1 MDEEES
7 LTQAKNFPQNGVFMI
22 KILARIFIKNHTDYQ
37 NETVRSQYG
46 ILCGAFGIFL
56 NILLFTLKFIFGTLA
71 ASVAMIADAF
81 NNLSDAASSVVQILG
96 FKLSSKKPD
105 PDHPFGHGRI
115 EYISGLVV
123 SFLIL
128 YMGTVLLKDSVL
140 SIIHPETINISV
152 LSVVVM
158 GISILV
164 KLYMYLYNHLTAK
177 KINSVAMDVV
187 AKDSLNDVISTS
199 VVIAALIGSRFTSL
213 PLDGIGGVV
222 VGIFILK
229 TGFEAAKDT
238 IAPLLGSAP
247 SAELVA
253 QIEEE
258 LMKHKPIVGMHDLI
272 IHDYGP
278 GRMMIS
284 LHAEVPGNMNI
295 FSLHD
300 VIDIAENDI
309 ARRFN
314 CHVIIHMDPVDT
326 ENKRLVELKN
336 VLAEEIVKI
345 DPELKYHDV
354 RMVPGDTHTNLIFD
368 VVKPFNSSMTDEQL
382 KFAIHNAVHARC
394 PDVYCAITVDRP
406 FVK

>member
-1 MDEEES
+1 
-7 LTQAKNFPQNGVFMI
+7 MI
-22 KILARIFIKNHTDYQ
+22 KLLSRIFIKNYTEYQ
-37 NETVRSQYG
+37 NEKVRSQYG

-56 NILLFTLKFIFGTLA
+56 NAVLFTLKFVFGTLA
-71 ASVAMIADAF
+71 ASVAMVADAF

-96 FKLSSKKPD
+96 FKLATKKPD
-105 PDHPFGHGRI
+105 PDHPFGHGRL

-128 YMGTVLLKDSVL
+128 YMGTALLKNSIL
-140 SIIHPETINISV
+140 AIIHPETMKISA
-152 LSVVVM
+152 LSVIVM
-158 GISILV
+158 GISVLV
-164 KLYMYLYNHLTAK
+164 KFYMYLYNHLTAK
-177 KINSVAMDVV
+177 KIDSVAMEVV

-199 VVIAALIGSRFTSL
+199 VVIAALIGSKFTSL
-213 PLDGIGGVV
+213 PLDGIGGLV

-229 TGFEAAKDT
+229 TGIEAARDT
-238 IAPLLGSAP
+238 IKPLLGSAP

-284 LHAEVPGNMNI
+284 LHAEVPGNLNI

-300 VIDIAENDI
+300 VIDIAEHDI
-309 ARRFN
+309 ALRFN
-314 CHVIIHMDPVDT
+314 CHVVIHMDPVDT
-326 ENKRLVELKN
+326 ENKRLSQLKN

-345 DPELKYHDV
+345 NPELKYHDV

-368 VVKPFNSSMTDEQL
+368 VVKPYSCFLTDEQL
-382 KFAIHNAVHARC
+382 KMAIHNAVNSRV
-394 PDVYCAITVDRP
+394 PDVFCAITVDQP

>member
-1 MDEEES
+1 
-7 LTQAKNFPQNGVFMI
+7 MI
-22 KILARIFIKNHTDYQ
+22 KILARLFIKDYTNYS
-37 NETVRSQYG
+37 NEQVRSQYG
-46 ILCGAFGIFL
+46 ILCGSFGIFL
-56 NILLFTLKFIFGTLA
+56 NILLFALKFIFGTLA
-71 ASVAMIADAF
+71 ASVAMVADAF

-140 SIIHPETINISV
+140 SIIHPETMNISV
-152 LSVVVM
+152 LSIVVM
-158 GISILV
+158 GISIFV

-199 VVIAALIGSRFTSL
+199 VVIAALIGSRYTSL

-222 VGIFILK
+222 VGIFIIK

-309 ARRFN
+309 AQRFN
-314 CHVIIHMDPVDT
+314 CHVVIHMDPVDT
-326 ENKRLVELKN
+326 ENKRLAELKQ
-336 VLAEEIVKI
+336 VLSEEVPKI
-345 DPELKYHDV
+345 NPELKFHDV

-368 VVKPFNSSMTDEQL
+368 VVKPYSCFLTDEQL
-382 KFAIHNAVHARC
+382 KLAIHNAVHERC
-394 PDVYCAITVDRP
+394 QDVYCAITVDQP

>member
-1 MDEEES
+1 
-7 LTQAKNFPQNGVFMI
+7 
-22 KILARIFIKNHTDYQ
+22 
-37 NETVRSQYG
+37 
-46 ILCGAFGIFL
+46 
-56 NILLFTLKFIFGTLA
+56 
-71 ASVAMIADAF
+71 
-81 NNLSDAASSVVQILG
+81 LSDAASSVVQILG
-96 FKLSSKKPD
+96 FKLATKKPD
-105 PDHPFGHGRI
+105 PDHPFGHGRL

-128 YMGTVLLKDSVL
+128 YMGTALLKNSIL
-140 SIIHPETINISV
+140 AIIHPETMKISL
-152 LSVVVM
+152 LSVIVM
-158 GISILV
+158 GISVLV
-164 KLYMYLYNHLTAK
+164 KFYMYLYNHLTAK
-177 KINSVAMDVV
+177 KIDSVAMEVV

-199 VVIAALIGSRFTSL
+199 VVIAALIGSKFTSL
-213 PLDGIGGVV
+213 PLDGIGGLV

-229 TGFEAAKDT
+229 TGIEAARDT
-238 IAPLLGSAP
+238 IKPLLGSAP

-284 LHAEVPGNMNI
+284 LHAEVPGNLNI

-300 VIDIAENDI
+300 VIDIAEHDI
-309 ARRFN
+309 ALRFN
-314 CHVIIHMDPVDT
+314 CHVVIHMDPVDT
-326 ENKRLVELKN
+326 ENKRLSQLKN

-345 DPELKYHDV
+345 NPELKYHDV

-368 VVKPFNSSMTDEQL
+368 VVKPYSCFLTDEQL
-382 KFAIHNAVHARC
+382 KMAIHNAVNSRV
-394 PDVYCAITVDRP
+394 PDVFCAITVDQP

>member
-1 MDEEES
+1 
-7 LTQAKNFPQNGVFMI
+7 MI
-22 KILARIFIKNHTDYQ
+22 KLLSKIFIKNPEDYK
-37 NETVRSQYG
+37 NEMVRSQYG

-56 NILLFTLKFIFGTLA
+56 NAVLFALKFIFGTLA
-71 ASVAMIADAF
+71 ASVAMVADAF

-115 EYISGLVV
+115 EYISGLIV

-140 SIIHPETINISV
+140 SIIHPEAMNISL
-152 LSVVVM
+152 LSIIVM
-158 GISILV
+158 GISIVV

-177 KINSVAMDVV
+177 KIDSLAMEVV

-199 VVIAALIGSRFTSL
+199 VVIAALVGSRFTSL

-222 VGIFILK
+222 VGIFIIK
-229 TGFEAAKDT
+229 TGIEAAKDT
-238 IAPLLGSAP
+238 IAPLLGSVP
-247 SAELVA
+247 SVQLVA

-272 IHDYGP
+272 VHDYGP

-284 LHAEVPGNMNI
+284 LHAEVPGNLNI

-309 ARRFN
+309 AKRFN
-314 CHVIIHMDPVDT
+314 CHVVIHMDPVDT
-326 ENKRLVELKN
+326 ENKRLVQLKE
-336 VLAEEIVKI
+336 VLAEEVPKI
-345 DPELKYHDV
+345 NPELKFHDV
-354 RMVPGDTHTNLIFD
+354 RIVPGDTHTNLIFD
-368 VVKPFNSSMTDEQL
+368 VVKPYSCILSDEQL
-382 KFAIHNAVHARC
+382 KLVIHEAVHARC
-394 PDVYCAITVDRP
+394 SDVYCAITVDQP

>member
-1 MDEEES
+1 MIN
-7 LTQAKNFPQNGVFMI
+7 LLAK
-22 KILARIFIKNHTDYQ
+22 LFIKNHSDYS
-37 NETVRSQYG
+37 NERVRSQYG

-56 NILLFTLKFIFGTLA
+56 NAVLFTLKFVFGTLA
-71 ASVAMIADAF
+71 ASVAMVADAF

-96 FKLSSKKPD
+96 FKLSTKKPD

-140 SIIHPETINISV
+140 SIIHPQAMKISL
-152 LSVVVM
+152 LSVIVM
-158 GISILV
+158 GISVLV
-164 KLYMYLYNHLTAK
+164 KFYMYLYNHLTAK
-177 KINSVAMDVV
+177 KIDSVAMEVV
-187 AKDSLNDVISTS
+187 AKDSLNDVISTA
-199 VVIAALIGSRFTSL
+199 VVIVALIGSRYTSL

-247 SAELVA
+247 SAQLVA

-284 LHAEVPGNMNI
+284 LHAEVPGNLNI

-309 ARRFN
+309 AQRFN

-326 ENKRLVELKN
+326 ENKRLAELKQ
-336 VLAEEIVKI
+336 VLAEEVVKI
-345 DPELKYHDV
+345 NPELKYHDV

-368 VVKPFNSSMTDEQL
+368 VVKPFSCFLTDEQL
-382 KFAIHNAVHARC
+382 KLAIHNAVHAKC
-394 PDVYCAITVDRP
+394 PDVYCAITVDQP

>member
-1 MDEEES
+1 
-7 LTQAKNFPQNGVFMI
+7 MI
-22 KILARIFIKNHTDYQ
+22 KVLARIFIKNYTDYQ
-37 NETVRSQYG
+37 NEQVRSQYG
-46 ILCGAFGIFL
+46 ILCGGFGIFL
-56 NILLFTLKFIFGTLA
+56 NIILFALKFIFGTLA
-71 ASVAMIADAF
+71 ASVAMLADAF

-115 EYISGLVV
+115 EYISGLIV

-128 YMGTVLLKDSVL
+128 YMGLALVKDSVL
-140 SIIHPETINISV
+140 SIIHPQPLETGLFPV
-152 LSVVVM
+152 LVM
-158 GISILV
+158 LLSILV
-164 KLYMYLYNHLTAK
+164 KLYMYLYNHLVAK
-177 KINSVAMDVV
+177 KINSVAMEVV

-199 VVIAALIGSRFTSL
+199 VVIAALIGSKFTRL

-238 IAPLLGSAP
+238 IEPLLGTAP
-247 SAELVA
+247 SIEFVN

-272 IHDYGP
+272 VHDYGP
-278 GRMMIS
+278 GRVMIS
-284 LHAEVPGNMNI
+284 LHAEVPGNLNI

-300 VIDIAENDI
+300 VIDIAEHDI
-309 ARRFN
+309 SVRFG
-314 CHVIIHMDPVDT
+314 CQVVIHMDPVDT
-326 ENKRLVELKN
+326 ENKRLAQLKE
-336 VLAEEIVKI
+336 VLAQEIVKI
-345 DPELKYHDV
+345 NPELKVHDV

-368 VVKPFNSSMTDEQL
+368 VVKPFSCFLTDEQL
-382 KFAIHNAVHARC
+382 KLAVHEAVHARC
-394 PDVYCAITVDRP
+394 PDVYCAITVDQP

>member
-1 MDEEES
+1 
-7 LTQAKNFPQNGVFMI
+7 MI
-22 KILARIFIKNHTDYQ
+22 KLLSRIFIKNYTDYQ
-37 NETVRSQYG
+37 NEKVRSQYG

-56 NILLFTLKFIFGTLA
+56 NAVLFTLKFVFGSLA
-71 ASVAMIADAF
+71 ASVAMVADAF

-96 FKLSSKKPD
+96 FKLATKKPD

-128 YMGTVLLKDSVL
+128 YMGTALLKNSL
-140 SIIHPETINISV
+140 LAIIHPVALKISL
-152 LSVVVM
+152 LSVIVM
-158 GISILV
+158 GISVLV
-164 KLYMYLYNHLTAK
+164 KFYMYLYNHLTAK
-177 KINSVAMDVV
+177 KIDSVAMEVV

-199 VVIAALIGSRFTSL
+199 VVIAALIGSKFTSL

-229 TGFEAAKDT
+229 TGIEAARDT
-238 IAPLLGSAP
+238 IKPLLGTAP
-247 SAELVA
+247 SAQLVA

-284 LHAEVPGNMNI
+284 LHAEVPGNLNI

-300 VIDIAENDI
+300 VIDIAEHDI
-309 ARRFN
+309 ALRFN
-314 CHVIIHMDPVDT
+314 CHVVIHMDPVDT
-326 ENKRLVELKN
+326 ENKRLSQLKN
-336 VLAEEIVKI
+336 VLTEEIVKI
-345 DPELKYHDV
+345 NPELKYHDV

-368 VVKPFNSSMTDEQL
+368 VVKPYSCFLTDEQL
-382 KFAIHNAVHARC
+382 KMAIHNAVNSRV
-394 PDVYCAITVDRP
+394 PDVFCAITVDQP
-406 FVK
+406 FVNS

>member
-1 MDEEES
+1 
-7 LTQAKNFPQNGVFMI
+7 MI
-22 KILARIFIKNHTDYQ
+22 KLLSRIFIKNYTDYQ
-37 NETVRSQYG
+37 NEKVRSQYG

-56 NILLFTLKFIFGTLA
+56 NAVLFTLKFVFGTLA
-71 ASVAMIADAF
+71 ASVAMVADAF

-96 FKLSSKKPD
+96 FKLATKKPD
-105 PDHPFGHGRI
+105 PDHPFGHGRL

-128 YMGTVLLKDSVL
+128 YMGTALLKNSIL
-140 SIIHPETINISV
+140 AIIHPETMKISA
-152 LSVVVM
+152 LSVIVM
-158 GISILV
+158 GISVLV
-164 KLYMYLYNHLTAK
+164 KFYMYLYNHLTAK
-177 KINSVAMDVV
+177 KIDSVAMEVV

-199 VVIAALIGSRFTSL
+199 VVIAALIGSKFTSF
-213 PLDGIGGVV
+213 PLDGIGGLV

-229 TGFEAAKDT
+229 TGIEAARDT
-238 IAPLLGSAP
+238 IKPLLGSAP

-284 LHAEVPGNMNI
+284 LHAEVPGNLNI

-300 VIDIAENDI
+300 VIDIAEHDI
-309 ARRFN
+309 ALRFN
-314 CHVIIHMDPVDT
+314 CHVVIHMDPVDT
-326 ENKRLVELKN
+326 ENKRLSQLKN

-345 DPELKYHDV
+345 NPELKYHDV

-368 VVKPFNSSMTDEQL
+368 VVKPYSCFLTDEQL
-382 KFAIHNAVHARC
+382 KMAIHNAVNSRV
-394 PDVYCAITVDRP
+394 PDVFCAITVDQP

>member
-1 MDEEES
+1 
-7 LTQAKNFPQNGVFMI
+7 MI
-22 KILARIFIKNHTDYQ
+22 KLLSRIFIKNYTDYQ
-37 NETVRSQYG
+37 NEKVRSQYG

-56 NILLFTLKFIFGTLA
+56 NAVLFTLKFVFGTLA
-71 ASVAMIADAF
+71 ASVAMVADAF

-96 FKLSSKKPD
+96 FKLATKKPD
-105 PDHPFGHGRI
+105 PDHPFGHGRL

-128 YMGTVLLKDSVL
+128 YMGTALLKNSIL
-140 SIIHPETINISV
+140 AIIHPETMKISA
-152 LSVVVM
+152 LSVIVM
-158 GISILV
+158 GISVLV
-164 KLYMYLYNHLTAK
+164 KFYMYLYNHLTAK
-177 KINSVAMDVV
+177 KIDSVAMEVV

-199 VVIAALIGSRFTSL
+199 VVIAALIGSKFTSL
-213 PLDGIGGVV
+213 PLDGIGGLV

-229 TGFEAAKDT
+229 TGIEAARDT
-238 IAPLLGSAP
+238 IKPLLGSAP

-284 LHAEVPGNMNI
+284 LHAEVPGNLNI

-300 VIDIAENDI
+300 VIDIAEHDI
-309 ARRFN
+309 ALRFN
-314 CHVIIHMDPVDT
+314 CHVVIHMDPVDT
-326 ENKRLVELKN
+326 ENKRLSQLKN

-345 DPELKYHDV
+345 NPELKYHDV

-368 VVKPFNSSMTDEQL
+368 VVKPYSCFLTDEQL
-382 KFAIHNAVHARC
+382 KMAIHNAVNSRV
-394 PDVYCAITVDRP
+394 PDVFCAITVDQP

>member
-1 MDEEES
+1 
-7 LTQAKNFPQNGVFMI
+7 MI
-22 KILARIFIKNHTDYQ
+22 KLLSRIFIKNYTDYQ
-37 NETVRSQYG
+37 NEKVRSQYG

-56 NILLFTLKFIFGTLA
+56 NAVLFTLKFVFGTLA
-71 ASVAMIADAF
+71 ASVSMVADAF

-96 FKLSSKKPD
+96 FKLATKKPD
-105 PDHPFGHGRI
+105 PDHPFGHGRL

-128 YMGTVLLKDSVL
+128 YMGTALLKNSL
-140 SIIHPETINISV
+140 LAIIHPETMKISL
-152 LSVVVM
+152 LSVIVM
-158 GISILV
+158 GISVLV
-164 KLYMYLYNHLTAK
+164 KFYMYLYNHLTAK
-177 KINSVAMDVV
+177 KIDSVAMEVV

-199 VVIAALIGSRFTSL
+199 VVIAALIGSKFTSL
-213 PLDGIGGVV
+213 PLDGIGGLV

-229 TGFEAAKDT
+229 TGIEAARDT
-238 IAPLLGSAP
+238 IKPLLGSAP

-284 LHAEVPGNMNI
+284 LHAEVPGNLNI

-300 VIDIAENDI
+300 VIDIAEHDI
-309 ARRFN
+309 ALRFN
-314 CHVIIHMDPVDT
+314 CHVVIHMDPVDT
-326 ENKRLVELKN
+326 ENKRLSQLKN

-345 DPELKYHDV
+345 NPELKYHDV

-368 VVKPFNSSMTDEQL
+368 VVKPYSCFLTDEQL
-382 KFAIHNAVHARC
+382 KLAIHNAVNSRV
-394 PDVYCAITVDRP
+394 PDVFCAITVDQP

>member
-1 MDEEES
+1 
-7 LTQAKNFPQNGVFMI
+7 MI
-22 KILARIFIKNHTDYQ
+22 KILARIFIRDYNNYSNDQ
-37 NETVRSQYG
+37 VRSQYG

-56 NILLFTLKFIFGTLA
+56 NILLFALKFIFGTLA
-71 ASVAMIADAF
+71 ASVAMVADAF

-96 FKLSSKKPD
+96 FKLSTKKPD

-128 YMGTVLLKDSVL
+128 YMGTVLLKDSII
-140 SIIHPETINISV
+140 SIIHPEAMNISV

-177 KINSVAMDVV
+177 KIGSVAMEVV

-247 SAELVA
+247 APELVE

-258 LMKHKPIVGMHDLI
+258 LMKHKPVVGMHDLI

-284 LHAEVPGNMNI
+284 LHAEVPGNLNI

-314 CHVIIHMDPVDT
+314 CHVVIHMDPVDT
-326 ENKRLVELKN
+326 ENKRLAELKK
-336 VLAEEIVKI
+336 VLAEEVPKI
-345 DPELKYHDV
+345 NPELKFHDV
-354 RMVPGDTHTNLIFD
+354 RIVPGDTHTNLIFD
-368 VVKPFNSSMTDEQL
+368 VVKPYSCMLTDEKL
-382 KFAIHNAVHARC
+382 KLVIHEAVHARY
-394 PDVYCAITVDRP
+394 PDVYCAITVDQP

>member
-1 MDEEES
+1 
-7 LTQAKNFPQNGVFMI
+7 MI
-22 KILARIFIKNHTDYQ
+22 KLLSRIFIKNYTDYQ
-37 NETVRSQYG
+37 NEKVRSQYG

-56 NILLFTLKFIFGTLA
+56 NAVLFTLKFVFGTLA
-71 ASVAMIADAF
+71 ASVAMVADAF

-96 FKLSSKKPD
+96 FKLATKKPD
-105 PDHPFGHGRI
+105 PDHPFGHGRL

-128 YMGTVLLKDSVL
+128 YMGTALLKNSILV
-140 SIIHPETINISV
+140 IIHPETMKISL
-152 LSVVVM
+152 LSVIVM
-158 GISILV
+158 GISVLV
-164 KLYMYLYNHLTAK
+164 KFYMYLYNHLTAK
-177 KINSVAMDVV
+177 KIDSVAMEVV

-199 VVIAALIGSRFTSL
+199 VVIAALIGSKFTSL
-213 PLDGIGGVV
+213 PLDGIGGLV

-229 TGFEAAKDT
+229 TGIEAARDT
-238 IAPLLGSAP
+238 IKPLLGSAP

-284 LHAEVPGNMNI
+284 LHAEVPGNLNI

-300 VIDIAENDI
+300 VIDIAEHDI
-309 ARRFN
+309 ALRFN
-314 CHVIIHMDPVDT
+314 CHVVIHMDPVDT
-326 ENKRLVELKN
+326 ENKRLSQLKN

-345 DPELKYHDV
+345 NPELKYHDV

-368 VVKPFNSSMTDEQL
+368 VVKPYSCFLTDEQL
-382 KFAIHNAVHARC
+382 KMAIHNAVNSRV
-394 PDVYCAITVDRP
+394 PDVFCAITVDQP

>member
-1 MDEEES
+1 
-7 LTQAKNFPQNGVFMI
+7 MI
-22 KILARIFIKNHTDYQ
+22 KLLAKIFIKNPEDYQ
-37 NETVRSQYG
+37 NEEVRSKYG
-46 ILCGAFGIFL
+46 ILCGGFGIFL
-56 NILLFTLKFIFGTLA
+56 NAILFALKFIFGTLA
-71 ASVAMIADAF
+71 ASVAMVADAF

-140 SIIHPETINISV
+140 SIIHPEAMNISI

-158 GISILV
+158 GFSILV

-177 KINSVAMDVV
+177 KISSVAMEVV

-199 VVIAALIGSRFTSL
+199 VVIAALIGSRFTNL

-222 VGIFILK
+222 VGIFIIK
-229 TGFEAAKDT
+229 TGLEAAKDT

-247 SAELVA
+247 SVELVS

-284 LHAEVPGNMNI
+284 LHAEVPGNLNI

-309 ARRFN
+309 SKRFN
-314 CHVIIHMDPVDT
+314 CHVVIH
-326 ENKRLVELKN
+326 
-336 VLAEEIVKI
+336 
-345 DPELKYHDV
+345 
-354 RMVPGDTHTNLIFD
+354 
-368 VVKPFNSSMTDEQL
+368 
-382 KFAIHNAVHARC
+382 
-394 PDVYCAITVDRP
+394 
-406 FVK
+406 

>member
-1 MDEEES
+1 
-7 LTQAKNFPQNGVFMI
+7 MI
-22 KILARIFIKNHTDYQ
+22 KLLAKIFIKNHNDYQ
-37 NETVRSQYG
+37 NEKVRSQYG

-56 NILLFTLKFIFGTLA
+56 NAVLFTLKFVFGTLA
-71 ASVAMIADAF
+71 ASVAMVADAF

-96 FKLSSKKPD
+96 FKLATKKPD

-128 YMGTVLLKDSVL
+128 YMGTALLKNSL
-140 SIIHPETINISV
+140 LAIIHPETMKISL
-152 LSVVVM
+152 LSVIVM
-158 GISILV
+158 GISVLV
-164 KLYMYLYNHLTAK
+164 KFYMYLYNHLTAK
-177 KINSVAMDVV
+177 KIDSVAMEVV

-199 VVIAALIGSRFTSL
+199 VVIAALIGSKFTSL

-229 TGFEAAKDT
+229 TGIEAARDT
-238 IAPLLGSAP
+238 IKPLLGTAP
-247 SAELVA
+247 SAQLVS

-284 LHAEVPGNMNI
+284 LHAEVPGNLNI

-300 VIDIAENDI
+300 VIDIAEHDI
-309 ARRFN
+309 ALRFN
-314 CHVIIHMDPVDT
+314 CHVVIHMDPVDT
-326 ENKRLVELKN
+326 ENKRLSLLKN

-345 DPELKYHDV
+345 NPELKYHDV

-368 VVKPFNSSMTDEQL
+368 VVKPYSCFLTDEQL
-382 KFAIHNAVHARC
+382 KMAIHNAVNSRA
-394 PDVYCAITVDRP
+394 PDVFCAITVDQP

>member
-1 MDEEES
+1 
-7 LTQAKNFPQNGVFMI
+7 MI
-22 KILARIFIKNHTDYQ
+22 KLLAKVFIKNPQDYQ
-37 NETVRSQYG
+37 NEVVRSQYG

-56 NILLFTLKFIFGTLA
+56 NAILFALKFIFGTLA

-140 SIIHPETINISV
+140 SIIHPEAMNISI

-158 GISILV
+158 GLSILV

-177 KINSVAMDVV
+177 KINSVAMEVV

-222 VGIFILK
+222 VGIFIVK

-247 SAELVA
+247 SAELVS

-314 CHVIIHMDPVDT
+314 CHVVIHMDPVDT
-326 ENKRLVELKN
+326 ENKRLAELKQ
-336 VLAEEIVKI
+336 VLTEEVPKVN
-345 DPELKYHDV
+345 PELKFHDV

-368 VVKPFNSSMTDEQL
+368 VVKPYSCILSDDQL
-382 KFAIHNAVHARC
+382 KLVIHEAVHARC
-394 PDVYCAITVDRP
+394 PDVYCAITVDQP

>member
-1 MDEEES
+1 MIN
-7 LTQAKNFPQNGVFMI
+7 LLAK
-22 KILARIFIKNHTDYQ
+22 LFIKNHTDYS
-37 NETVRSQYG
+37 NERVRSQYG

-56 NILLFTLKFIFGTLA
+56 NAVLFTLKFVFGTLA
-71 ASVAMIADAF
+71 ASVAMVADAF

-96 FKLSSKKPD
+96 FKLSTKKPD

-140 SIIHPETINISV
+140 SIIHPQTMKISL
-152 LSVVVM
+152 LSVIVM
-158 GISILV
+158 GISVMV
-164 KLYMYLYNHLTAK
+164 KFYMYLYNHLTAK
-177 KINSVAMDVV
+177 KIDSVAMEVV
-187 AKDSLNDVISTS
+187 AKDSLNDVISTA
-199 VVIAALIGSRFTSL
+199 VVIAALIGSRYTSL

-247 SAELVA
+247 SAQLVA

-284 LHAEVPGNMNI
+284 LHAEVPGNLNI

-309 ARRFN
+309 AQRFN

-326 ENKRLVELKN
+326 ENKRLAELKQ
-336 VLAEEIVKI
+336 VLAEEVVKI
-345 DPELKYHDV
+345 NPELKYHDV

-368 VVKPFNSSMTDEQL
+368 VVKPFSCFLTDEQL
-382 KFAIHNAVHARC
+382 KLAIHNAVHAKC
-394 PDVYCAITVDRP
+394 PDVYCAITVDQP

>member
-1 MDEEES
+1 
-7 LTQAKNFPQNGVFMI
+7 MI
-22 KILARIFIKNHTDYQ
+22 KLLSRIFIKNYTDYQ
-37 NETVRSQYG
+37 NEKVRSQYG

-56 NILLFTLKFIFGTLA
+56 NAVLFTLKFVFGTLA
-71 ASVAMIADAF
+71 ASVAMVADAF

-96 FKLSSKKPD
+96 FKLATKKPD
-105 PDHPFGHGRI
+105 PDHPFGHGRL

-128 YMGTVLLKDSVL
+128 YMGTALLKNSIL
-140 SIIHPETINISV
+140 AIIHPEIMKISA
-152 LSVVVM
+152 LSVIVM
-158 GISILV
+158 GISVLV
-164 KLYMYLYNHLTAK
+164 KFYMYLYNHLTAK
-177 KINSVAMDVV
+177 KIDSVAMEVV

-199 VVIAALIGSRFTSL
+199 VVIAALIGSKFTSL
-213 PLDGIGGVV
+213 PLDGIGGLV

-229 TGFEAAKDT
+229 TGIEAARDT
-238 IAPLLGSAP
+238 IKPLLGSAP

-284 LHAEVPGNMNI
+284 LHAEVPGNLNI

-300 VIDIAENDI
+300 VIDIAEHDI
-309 ARRFN
+309 ALRFN
-314 CHVIIHMDPVDT
+314 CHVVIHMDPVDT
-326 ENKRLVELKN
+326 ENKRLSQLKN

-345 DPELKYHDV
+345 NPELKYHDV

-368 VVKPFNSSMTDEQL
+368 VVKPYSCFLTDEQL
-382 KFAIHNAVHARC
+382 KLAIHNAVNSRV
-394 PDVYCAITVDRP
+394 PDVFCAITVDQP

>member
-1 MDEEES
+1 M
-7 LTQAKNFPQNGVFMI
+7 LKL
-22 KILARIFIKNHTDYQ
+22 LARIFIKNHTDYQ
-37 NETVRSQYG
+37 NEAVRSQYG

-56 NILLFTLKFIFGTLA
+56 NAILFALKFIFGTLA
-71 ASVAMIADAF
+71 ASVAMVADAF

-140 SIIHPETINISV
+140 SIIHPEAMNISI

-158 GISILV
+158 GLSILV

-177 KINSVAMDVV
+177 KISSVAMEVV

-213 PLDGIGGVV
+213 PLDGIGGIV
-222 VGIFILK
+222 VGIFIVK

-247 SAELVA
+247 SAELVS

-314 CHVIIHMDPVDT
+314 CHVVIHMDPVDT
-326 ENKRLVELKN
+326 ENKRLAQLKE
-336 VLAEEIVKI
+336 VLAQEVPKI
-345 DPELKYHDV
+345 NPELKFHDV

-368 VVKPFNSSMTDEQL
+368 VVKPYSCMLTDEKL
-382 KFAIHNAVHARC
+382 KMVIHEAVHARC
-394 PDVYCAITVDRP
+394 PDVYCAITIDQP